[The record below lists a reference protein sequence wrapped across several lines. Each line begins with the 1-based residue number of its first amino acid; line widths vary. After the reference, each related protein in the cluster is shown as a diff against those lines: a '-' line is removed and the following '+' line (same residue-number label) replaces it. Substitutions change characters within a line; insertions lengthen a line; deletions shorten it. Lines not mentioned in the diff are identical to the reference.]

1 MTGRRAA
8 FGSLFYTDCLPGQG
22 LRGVA
27 GFQFQAAS
35 PEVGHDEMSIVQR
48 SALYEPPPEW
58 IRRRRPVE
66 LYPPS
71 LAHVFEDRFV
81 TARGIYLGT
90 EANGMRE
97 GNQFTHAI
105 TTGDPEAYG
114 QLRPAQLWGAPW
126 WAERPAP
133 TTRCEGVGPEPQPG
147 PWTAHAVRSWVAG
160 QPGAEDFLIAV
171 VSALSALRSDSP
183 QRIVFVAEDPEPV
196 FCWLIAG
203 TLLLPQRVALRVSF
217 RAFVSNLQYSRHDVL
232 AVHPDWAGS
241 VRESGFCVFDL
252 RDRSHTVA
260 RTAPVAHFWVPRFL
274 GADPLDVID
283 AVELADQLGDAADP
297 AEELAAQDRLA
308 ASTLRLREPVRPADA
323 AALANWL
330 KRQPPAVVAE
340 VGQPLAAQ
348 ILATAPGLEAR
359 YDLYEALYE
368 RSDARLREQLR
379 SGVLAAELADARAH
393 HTWEESQRHLRGL
406 RVLPSGEL
414 TGDAAGQEVA
424 EALDRAE
431 PAQCDAL
438 LQIATRHGVP
448 VAPERGQRRFAGFCR
463 WWADHP
469 ELDIHPARWNC
480 APAMV
485 LLLREELKRRLAD
498 PATRDATVT
507 ALRTRWWKVLW
518 TSIHEPARPL
528 DHELAGAA
536 AATGDAG
543 LRRDVLTHVARKA
556 TEHDDLAAWTALT
569 SQTRLDLADAGVFL
583 GGLPAGHRISPALAE
598 RMLDLAARG
607 NRGLPTAAKLDL
619 LDRLTALGHEL
630 RRHPF
635 AGWHHEDRLLH
646 AWLAHLRSPRRPRP
660 EPYELDRLSEA
671 VLAAR
676 EDTVLP
682 VLVGARGKYAAFALR
697 GAGHAMHRLLIA
709 RLPRL
714 LKREAGADGLAVLA
728 LDLQWSG
735 VLPDAENEA
744 LLSILA
750 DWTRLLD
757 RQGRQR
763 ITALVGELDEENLH
777 VWQSWIKSYGVRSR
791 RARSR
796 AAKHLRE

>member
-1 MTGRRAA
+1 MSARRAA
-8 FGSLFYTDCLPGQG
+8 FGSLYYTDCLPGQG

-27 GFQFQAAS
+27 GFQFQATS
-35 PEVGHDEMSIVQR
+35 PEVGHDEMSLVQR

-71 LAHVFEDRFV
+71 LAHVFDDRFV

-126 WAERPAP
+126 WAEHPAP
-133 TTRCEGVGPEPQPG
+133 TTRCDGVGAEPQPG

-160 QPGAEDFLIAV
+160 RPGAAAFLIAV
-171 VSALSALRSDSP
+171 VSALSALRSGSP
-183 QRIVFVAEDPEPV
+183 QRIVFVADDPEPV

-252 RDRSHTVA
+252 RDGTHTVA
-260 RTAPVAHFWVPRFL
+260 RTAPVAEFWVPRFL
-274 GADPLDVID
+274 DADPLDVID
-283 AVELADQLGDAADP
+283 AVELADQFGGAADP
-297 AEELAAQDRLA
+297 GEELAAQDRLA
-308 ASTLRLREPVRPADA
+308 ASTLRLREPVRAADA

-330 KRQPPAVVAE
+330 KRQPPEVIAE
-340 VGQPLAAQ
+340 VGQPLATQ
-348 ILATAPGLEAR
+348 ILATSPGLEAR

-379 SGVLAAELADARAH
+379 LGVLAAELLAASTH
-393 HTWEESQRHLRGL
+393 HTWEDSQRHLRGL
-406 RVLPSGEL
+406 RGLPSGEL
-414 TGDAAGQEVA
+414 TGDAARREVA
-424 EALDRAE
+424 AALERAE
-431 PAQCDAL
+431 PAQCDGL

-448 VAPERGQRRFAGFCR
+448 VAVDRRQRAFCR

-469 ELDIHPARWNC
+469 DLDIHPARWNC
-480 APAMV
+480 APALV
-485 LLLREELKRRLAD
+485 LLLREELRRRLDD
-498 PATRDATVT
+498 PGERGTTLT
-507 ALRTRWWKVLW
+507 ALRTRWWRVLW
-518 TSIHEPARPL
+518 TSIHEPAQPL
-528 DHELAGAA
+528 DRELAGAA
-536 AATGDAG
+536 AATEDPG

-569 SQTRLDLADAGVFL
+569 SQTRLGLTEAAVFL
-583 GGLPAGHRISPALAE
+583 GGLPAGHRISDGLAE

-619 LDRLTALGHEL
+619 LNRLAALGHEP

-635 AGWHHEDRLLH
+635 GGWHHEDRLLS
-646 AWLAHLRSPRRPRP
+646 AWLAHLRSPRRPGP
-660 EPYELDRLSEA
+660 EPYELDQLSEA
-671 VLAAR
+671 VLVAR
-676 EDTVLP
+676 EDEVIP
-682 VLVGARGKYAAFALR
+682 VLMGARGPYAARALR
-697 GAGHAMHRLLIA
+697 GAGNAVHRLLLTW
-709 RLPRL
+709 LPRL
-714 LKREAGADGLAVLA
+714 LKREAGADSLAVLA

-757 RQGRQR
+757 RPGRQR
-763 ITALVGELDEENLH
+763 ITTLVGELDEENLH
-777 VWQSWIKSYGVRSR
+777 VWQSWIKRYGVRSR

-796 AAKHLRE
+796 AAKHPRE